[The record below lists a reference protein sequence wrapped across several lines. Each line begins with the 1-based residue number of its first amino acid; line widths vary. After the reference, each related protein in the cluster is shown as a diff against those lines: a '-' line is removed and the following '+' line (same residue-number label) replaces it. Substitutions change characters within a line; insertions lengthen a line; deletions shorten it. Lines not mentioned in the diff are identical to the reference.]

1 MGGFSQGSLI
11 TKALDLVPSVKVQYS
26 VWGVAC
32 HGWDDPTDFRYR
44 TNSIPISSAASQV
57 KYASSVHYLPLLH
70 HQLRIEHLADG
81 QMEMEPCSTY

>member
-1 MGGFSQGSLI
+1 MFKLHF
-11 TKALDLVPSVKVQYS
+11 ALEVVEIVNVHYQNRGTLVASGRVCSP
-26 VWGVAC
+26 
-32 HGWDDPTDFRYR
+32 PTDFRYR

-81 QMEMEPCSTY
+81 QMEMELCSTY